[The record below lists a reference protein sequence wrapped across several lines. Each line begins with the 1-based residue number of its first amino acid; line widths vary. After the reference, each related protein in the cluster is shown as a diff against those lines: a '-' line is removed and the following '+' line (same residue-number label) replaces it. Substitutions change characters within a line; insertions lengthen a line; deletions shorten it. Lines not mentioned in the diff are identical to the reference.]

1 MNSWNILNFAYLNN
15 GKKSSLRDKM
25 ICILF
30 SFACSKERLD
40 GDIKTTE
47 KKVRY
52 IKQKY
57 KMNF

>member
-1 MNSWNILNFAYLNN
+1 MNSRNILNFAFLNN

-40 GDIKTTE
+40 GDIKT
-47 KKVRY
+47 
-52 IKQKY
+52 
-57 KMNF
+57 

>member
-40 GDIKTTE
+40 GDIKTECDFSKQTL
-47 KKVRY
+47 KKL
-52 IKQKY
+52 
-57 KMNF
+57 